1 MIVPVITLPRL
12 HSQDTELVLMKNV
25 DAGDMLNTWH
35 SLEKIVKDTVSGQ
48 DSVSLQSTCQPV
60 FNNTTSNNLQPR
72 AVVGET
78 VYVKVKMENIFNTP
92 LQMRKAYLLWRFTP
106 EGSDD
111 TVANDKKEA
120 GTNSYVDTGV
130 LETTVIDK
138 SSVSELVFCVTCLG
152 PGQLVITGVEYSV
165 KAMFPDKVDT

>member
-78 VYVKVKMENIFNTP
+78 VYVKVKMENLTEDEKYRRMRLQNNDASKRCREKRKRKQQDMEEELIF
-92 LQMRKAYLLWRFTP
+92 LQ
-106 EGSDD
+106 
-111 TVANDKKEA
+111 DK
-120 GTNSYVDTGV
+120 NHP
-130 LETTVIDK
+130 I
-138 SSVSELVFCVTCLG
+138 
-152 PGQLVITGVEYSV
+152 
-165 KAMFPDKVDT
+165 